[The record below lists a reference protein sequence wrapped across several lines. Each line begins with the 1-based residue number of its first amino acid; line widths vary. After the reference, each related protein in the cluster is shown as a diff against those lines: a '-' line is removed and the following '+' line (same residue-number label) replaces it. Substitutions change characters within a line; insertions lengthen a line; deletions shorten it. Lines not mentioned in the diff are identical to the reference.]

1 MALNE
6 ELSVI
11 TLRRLV
17 VPAAKMLNVSTDV
30 PVALV
35 PATDAEMVLLAYS
48 MSRVAPLAQGN
59 PGSTSPPS
67 HRVRLSV
74 IESPLTLPV
83 YVQVPVV
90 GSPMV
95 AESDDPVW
103 TMLRGPLSVAPT
115 AP

>member
-1 MALNE
+1 M
-6 ELSVI
+6 
-11 TLRRLV
+11 TLKRLV
-17 VPAAKMLNVSTDV
+17 VPAAKTLYVSTDV

-74 IESPLTLPV
+74 IESPLKGGEGNTEFL
-83 YVQVPVV
+83 
-90 GSPMV
+90 
-95 AESDDPVW
+95 AW
-103 TMLRGPLSVAPT
+103 LRARSA
-115 AP
+115 